1 MFVRKKKNRSGAIS
15 IQVID
20 KSSGRYK
27 VIKTIGS
34 SNDESEIATLV
45 LRGKEW
51 IKSHGGQMEF
61 DFNIDQDQTEQV
73 LDNIEHIIPVGT
85 DLLLTPIFNSIGFN
99 CIPGSLLR
107 QLSILRISHPVSKLK
122 SYEYIRR
129 YHHYDISLWQIYRYM
144 DKLHKEYKEEIQT
157 ISYLHT
163 QKILGGKIQIVFYDV
178 TTLYFEIDNMDDLR
192 KTGFSKEGRH
202 QNPQILLGL
211 LVSLDGYPLAYD
223 IFEGNKYEGHT
234 MLPVIESFKQKY
246 GIKKLVVVA
255 DSGLMSA
262 DNVSELIDK
271 GYEFILGARIKSESK
286 DIKQKILSLKLGN
299 GQIAVIPKEDSRLIV
314 SYSSSRAKKDL
325 SNRLR
330 GLQKLEKGIRSG
342 RLTKS
347 NINNR
352 GYNKYLKMEGEVA
365 ISIDK
370 EKFEQ
375 DICWDGLKGYL
386 TNSSLSNDQII
397 DNYKQLW
404 HIEKA
409 FRINKNDLKIR
420 PVFHRMRRRIE
431 AHICISFVAYKM
443 YKELERQLKEKQAP
457 LSPEKA
463 IEIAESIYELNVKI
477 PATGRTIKRVLL
489 LSEEQKALAK
499 MFGF

>member
-1 MFVRKKKNRSGAIS
+1 
-15 IQVID
+15 
-20 KSSGRYK
+20 
-27 VIKTIGS
+27 
-34 SNDESEIATLV
+34 V
-45 LRGKEW
+45 L
-51 IKSHGGQMEF
+51 ITCL
-61 DFNIDQDQTEQV
+61 N
-73 LDNIEHIIPVGT
+73 
-85 DLLLTPIFNSIGFN
+85 
-99 CIPGSLLR
+99 
-107 QLSILRISHPVSKLK
+107 
-122 SYEYIRR
+122 
-129 YHHYDISLWQIYRYM
+129 
-144 DKLHKEYKEEIQT
+144 
-157 ISYLHT
+157 
-163 QKILGGKIQIVFYDV
+163 
-178 TTLYFEIDNMDDLR
+178 LY
-192 KTGFSKEGRH
+192 
-202 QNPQILLGL
+202 
-211 LVSLDGYPLAYD
+211 
-223 IFEGNKYEGHT
+223 
-234 MLPVIESFKQKY
+234 
-246 GIKKLVVVA
+246 
-255 DSGLMSA
+255 
-262 DNVSELIDK
+262 K